1 MSRIFRFPL
10 IILLVSFLF
19 LLALSQEENAVKV
32 KVIADGA
39 TVKITPEINGETL
52 ARISLNTILEVM
64 EKQGEWYKVSF
75 EKEGLRITGFIH
87 EMLVREMSEDEIAE
101 DYVSSSA
108 VPVESQSEII
118 REIEIRMDE
127 SRRLVRQ
134 EDKFKEAIDSLS
146 PLIAK
151 TFGVEDRQKQR
162 QLATEIYFWIG
173 MAYSGMGEAYAALR
187 ELRNMF
193 EVDHAY
199 GKTITRTVYDPTI
212 GGLIDQA
219 EKEYLGII
227 QNYSLRLAT
236 KPEQAR
242 VTINGEYKGT
252 TPQTFP
258 LESPKVVL
266 EISKE
271 GYKSIKDDL
280 FLSQEDTNKEYV
292 LERLGRSLEVKSRP
306 QGASIFIDDE
316 DTGQLTDGVLPY
328 VAFGTHRVRVSK
340 ENYADWERMIEVS
353 EGENPIELDVVLTGK
368 VYVPLRKW
376 GSPGSPFFEHPTGI
390 ALDKEGVLYVVDD
403 SKDKIKKVKP
413 DGKID
418 RTWISAGKDF
428 KDVKSPGGIAIDS
441 KGYMYVTDTKRH
453 AVFKFDKGGKS
464 IIKWG
469 KEGTASN
476 EFRNPMGIAVDS
488 ENNIYVADSANHCV
502 KIFSNLGVYKKTI
515 GRRGTEQGELLFP
528 SAVVISQKRELLVLD
543 RTRLQKF
550 SSEGELLDSWGKAG
564 SSDGEFDKPMGVF
577 IDKDGFIYIADSGNN
592 RIQKFDDKGQ
602 FISKWGGMGT
612 GDGQMMFPSGIVV
625 DSFGTVFVVEQNN
638 NRIQS
643 FKVSS
648 DASNE

>member
-1 MSRIFRFPL
+1 L
-10 IILLVSFLF
+10 IILISSFLF
-19 LLALSQEENAVKV
+19 LPALPQEENAAKV

-39 TVKITPEINGETL
+39 TVKVTPEIDGDTL
-52 ARISLNTILEVM
+52 ARISLNTVLEVM

-75 EKEGLRITGFIH
+75 DKEGLRITGFIH
-87 EMLVREMSEDEIAE
+87 EMLVREMSEDEMAE
-101 DYVSSSA
+101 DYVSSSE
-108 VPVESQSEII
+108 VPVESQSEIV

-127 SRRLVRQ
+127 SRQLIRQ
-134 EDKFKEAIDSLS
+134 EDKFKEAINSLT

-151 TFGVEDRQKQR
+151 TFQVEDRQKQR
-162 QLATEIYFWIG
+162 QLATEIYFWMG
-173 MAYSGMGEAYAALR
+173 MAYTEIGEAYAALR

-227 QNYSLRLAT
+227 QNYSLRITT

-242 VTINGEYKGT
+242 ITINGEYIGT
-252 TPQTFP
+252 TPLTFP
-258 LESPKVVL
+258 SESPQVVL
-266 EISKE
+266 KITKE
-271 GYKSIKDDL
+271 GYKSLEDDL
-280 FLSQEDTNKEYV
+280 FLSQEDTDKEYV
-292 LERLGRSLEVKSRP
+292 LERLGRSLEVKSTP
-306 QGASIFIDDE
+306 QGANIFIDDE
-316 DTGQLTDGVLPY
+316 DTGQLTDGMLPY
-328 VAFGTHRVRVSK
+328 VSYGTHKIRISK
-340 ENYADWERMIEVS
+340 ENYADWEEMIEVS

-390 ALDKEGVLYVVDD
+390 ALDKDGVVFVVDN
-403 SKDKIKKVKP
+403 SQERIKKINP

-418 RTWISAGKDF
+418 RTWTSGGKDF
-428 KDVKSPGGIAIDS
+428 KSVKSPGGVAIDS
-441 KGYMYVTDTKRH
+441 KGYIYVTDTRKH

-464 IIKWG
+464 LLKWG
-469 KEGTASN
+469 KEGTASI

-488 ENNIYVADSANHCV
+488 EDNIYIADSANHCV

-528 SAVVISQKRELLVLD
+528 SAIVINQQRELLILD

-550 SSEGELLDSWGKAG
+550 SSEGKVLDSWGKAG
-564 SSDGEFDKPMGVF
+564 SNDGEFDKPMGVF
-577 IDKDGFIYIADSGNN
+577 IDKDGYIYIADSGNN

-602 FISKWGGMGT
+602 FISKWGGMGR

-625 DSFGTVFVVEQNN
+625 DSSGTVFVAEQNN